1 MEKDTKELTKEDL
14 LNPDFIPSIF
24 ENYKDPQEREE
35 VLTEIMEIGKT
46 YKVGG
51 KLKDAIGRCT
61 QAEQSIAGQV
71 FNFLI
76 FNKSGNPEVTTQNFL
91 NIFENDPKIS
101 NNVRYDEFSGIVSRF
116 KNGKWVPWTDSDDS
130 DLMCDI
136 EKEYKIYNSDKY
148 YKAFDK
154 FIKDRAENPLKELIE
169 REPWDG
175 VPRLDR
181 FLIDIFHCDDER
193 YTEEVSR
200 MIFYGGI
207 SRLYDPGC
215 KFDYMP
221 IFIGAQGTYK
231 STLVKWLALEEKYF
245 REISTIEGKDA
256 MEILEGA
263 WICEFAE
270 LLAMVRTR
278 EVEAMKGYIS
288 RTTDTF
294 RRSYDRRVSHVP
306 RSCIFIGTTNEE
318 EFLVDKTGNRR
329 YLPIK
334 IRTKMGEFYG
344 KEEEIK
350 NYILSCWREALYLYN
365 HGQTYLSL
373 PLDVYEI
380 AVRKQEGAVEDDP
393 KVGLIRE
400 YLDNQEVGYRVCCLE
415 LFTKCLNGIKKN
427 YDRSASRDIGRI
439 LNNIPGWER
448 GEKPARLQ
456 DYGVQKYWEKME

>member
-116 KNGKWVPWTDSDDS
+116 KNGKWSPWTDSDDS

-344 KEEEIK
+344 REEEIK

-400 YLDNQEVGYRVCCLE
+400 YLDNQEVGYKVCCLE

-448 GEKPARLQ
+448 GEKTTRLQ

>member
-400 YLDNQEVGYRVCCLE
+400 YLDNQEVGYKVCCLE

>member
-61 QAEQSIAGQV
+61 QLEQSIDGHI

-91 NIFENDPKIS
+91 NIFENDPKIYTT
-101 NNVRYDEFSGIVSRF
+101 VRYDEFSGIVSRL

-130 DLMCDI
+130 DLMCYI

-193 YTEEVSR
+193 YSEEVSR

-344 KEEEIK
+344 SEEEIK
-350 NYILSCWREALYLYN
+350 NYILACWREALYLYN
-365 HGQTYLSL
+365 HGETYLSL

-380 AVRKQEGAVEDDP
+380 AVRKQEGVVEDDP

-400 YLDNQEVGYRVCCLE
+400 YLDNQEVGYKVCCLE

>member
-344 KEEEIK
+344 REEEIK

-400 YLDNQEVGYRVCCLE
+400 YLDNQEVGYKVCCLE

-448 GEKPARLQ
+448 GEKTTRLQ

>member
-400 YLDNQEVGYRVCCLE
+400 YLDNQEVGYKVCCLE

-448 GEKPARLQ
+448 GEKTTRLQ

>member
-35 VLTEIMEIGKT
+35 VLAEIMEIGKT

-344 KEEEIK
+344 REEEIK

-400 YLDNQEVGYRVCCLE
+400 YLDNQEVGYKVCCLE

-448 GEKPARLQ
+448 GEKTTRLQ

>member
-116 KNGKWVPWTDSDDS
+116 KNGKWSPWTDSDDS

-400 YLDNQEVGYRVCCLE
+400 YLDNQEVGYKVCCLE

-448 GEKPARLQ
+448 GEKTTRLQ